1 MEENSDLLII
11 IMGDVNNGAGGVV
24 IDFTIVVDSTM
35 FGSPRRLYVNQ
46 FLMDD

>member
-1 MEENSDLLII
+1 M
-11 IMGDVNNGAGGVV
+11 VRGGVV